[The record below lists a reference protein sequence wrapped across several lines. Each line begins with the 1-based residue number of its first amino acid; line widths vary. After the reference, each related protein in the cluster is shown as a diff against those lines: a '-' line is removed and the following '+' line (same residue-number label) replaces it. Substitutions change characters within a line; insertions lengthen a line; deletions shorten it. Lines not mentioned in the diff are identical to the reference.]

1 MKRALI
7 PLIVAIG
14 VILGIVA
21 GNFFAKNT
29 IKGQI
34 SDISQRLTMSS
45 GNKLSDVLSIIDKYY
60 VDTLASDSLIEV
72 ILPELMA
79 KLDPHSVYI
88 PAKDIAMANEELAG
102 SFYGIGI
109 EFNMQTD
116 TIYVVSVL
124 SGGPSQKAGL
134 LAGDKIITV
143 DDSVFAGRKLSTEKV
158 MKSIRGDKGTEVKLG
173 IKRGDN
179 EELVH
184 ITVTRGV
191 IPINSID
198 ISYMIT
204 DEIGYISVNKF
215 GETTYKEF
223 LNALTSL
230 RKQKPKSLIIDLRG
244 NSGGY
249 LGAAVEMINEFLAEG
264 DNIVY
269 MQGAHQPRV
278 NSDADG
284 TGSFQGV
291 KLAVLVDEFSA
302 SASEIFAGAIQDN
315 DRGTIIGR
323 RTFGKGLVQKPIE
336 LRDGSEI
343 RLTVAKYYTPSGR
356 CIQKPYTLGKE
367 EEYEM
372 DLINRYNHGEFY
384 SRDSI
389 KENTDEVYY
398 TKAGRK
404 VYGGGG
410 IMPDVFV
417 PSDTTGATK
426 YFTEVARRGLI
437 YKLALHYTDR
447 NRAELSQ
454 YTDWRELQEHL
465 SKQKLFEQLVAF
477 AKKEGVQCTSA
488 AERTKSKSIVEKYLM
503 AYIIR
508 NTLDDKG
515 FYPFINQTDESVLK
529 AVETLQGGQNK

>member
-1 MKRALI
+1 MKKALI
-7 PLIVAIG
+7 PLIVALG
-14 VILGIVA
+14 VIIGIVA

-72 ILPELMA
+72 VLPELMA

-116 TIYVVSVL
+116 TIYVINVL

-134 LAGDKIITV
+134 MAGDKIITV

-158 MKSIRGDKGTEVKLG
+158 MKSIRGDKGTVVKLG
-173 IKRGDN
+173 VQRGDSKD
-179 EELVH
+179 LVQ
-184 ITVTRGV
+184 ISVTRGV

-230 RKQKPKSLIIDLRG
+230 RKQKAKSLIIDLRG

-249 LGAAVEMINEFLAEG
+249 LGAAVDMINEFLQEG

-278 NSDADG
+278 NSMADG
-284 TGSFQGV
+284 TGSFQGI
-291 KLAVLVDEFSA
+291 KMAVLVDEFSA

-315 DRGTIIGR
+315 DRGMIIGR

-372 DLINRYNHGEFY
+372 DIINRYNHGEFY

-389 KENTDEVYY
+389 KENTGEVYY

-417 PSDTTGATK
+417 PSDTTGTTK
-426 YFTEVARRGLI
+426 FFSEVARRGLI

-447 NRAELSQ
+447 NRSELTKYS
-454 YTDWRELQEHL
+454 DWRKLQEHL

-477 AKKEGVQCTSA
+477 SKKDGLQCNSA
-488 AERTKSKSIVEKYLM
+488 VERAKSKTIIEKYLM

-508 NTLDDKG
+508 NTLDDEG
-515 FYPFINQTDESVLK
+515 FYPFINQTDEAVLK
-529 AVETLQGGQNK
+529 AIEALQGGQN

>member
-1 MKRALI
+1 MKKALI
-7 PLIVAIG
+7 PLIVALG
-14 VILGIVA
+14 VIIGIVA

-29 IKGQI
+29 IKGEI

-72 ILPELMA
+72 VLPELMA

-116 TIYVVSVL
+116 TIYVINVL
-124 SGGPSQKAGL
+124 SGGPSQKAGVM
-134 LAGDKIITV
+134 AGDKIITV

-158 MKSIRGDKGTEVKLG
+158 MKSIRGDKGTVVKLG
-173 IKRGDN
+173 VQRGDSKD
-179 EELVH
+179 LVQ
-184 ITVTRGV
+184 ISVTRGV

-230 RKQKPKSLIIDLRG
+230 RKQKAKSLIIDLRG

-249 LGAAVEMINEFLAEG
+249 LGAAVDMINEFLQEG

-278 NSDADG
+278 NSMADG

-291 KLAVLVDEFSA
+291 KMAVLVDEFSA

-315 DRGTIIGR
+315 DRGMIIGR

-372 DLINRYNHGEFY
+372 DIINRYNHGEFY

-417 PSDTTGATK
+417 PSDTTGTTK
-426 YFTEVARRGLI
+426 FFSEVARRGLI

-447 NRAELSQ
+447 NRSELTKYS
-454 YTDWRELQEHL
+454 DWRKLQEHL

-477 AKKEGVQCTSA
+477 SKKDGLQCNSA
-488 AERTKSKSIVEKYLM
+488 VERTKSKTIIEKYLM

-508 NTLDDKG
+508 NTLDDEG
-515 FYPFINQTDESVLK
+515 FYPFINQTDEAVLK
-529 AVETLQGGQNK
+529 AIEALQGGQN

>member
-1 MKRALI
+1 MKKAII
-7 PLIVAIG
+7 PLFVAIG
-14 VILGIVA
+14 VIIGIIA

-72 ILPELMA
+72 VLPELMA

-116 TIYVVSVL
+116 TIYVINVL
-124 SGGPSQKAGL
+124 SGGPSQKAGVM
-134 LAGDKIITV
+134 AGDKIITV

-158 MKSIRGDKGTEVKLG
+158 MKSIRGDKGSVVKLG
-173 IKRGDN
+173 VQRGDSKD
-179 EELVH
+179 LVQ
-184 ITVTRGV
+184 INVTRGV

-230 RKQKPKSLIIDLRG
+230 RKQKAKSLIIDLRG

-249 LGAAVEMINEFLAEG
+249 LGAAVDMINEFLQEG

-278 NSDADG
+278 NSMADG

-291 KLAVLVDEFSA
+291 KMAVLVDEFSA

-315 DRGTIIGR
+315 DRGMIIGR

-372 DLINRYNHGEFY
+372 DIINRYNHGEFY

-389 KENTDEVYY
+389 KENTGEVYY

-417 PSDTTGATK
+417 PSDTTGTTK
-426 YFTEVARRGLI
+426 FFSEVARRGLI

-447 NRAELSQ
+447 NRSELTKYS
-454 YTDWRELQEHL
+454 DWRKLQEHL

-477 AKKEGVQCTSA
+477 SKKEGLQCNSA
-488 AERTKSKSIVEKYLM
+488 VERTKSKTIIEKYLM

-508 NTLDDKG
+508 NTLDDEG
-515 FYPFINQTDESVLK
+515 FYPFINQTDEAVLK
-529 AVETLQGGQNK
+529 AIEALQGGQN